1 MKKTFLQVLFERL
14 TGTVTPEASEAIP
27 TKAPPR
33 RHSASGAERFDPVAV
48 EKEPLFNDM
57 LEALRQR
64 QRDLGQPR
72 VSTPTVETPSRAS
85 VTAEQTIPAEFV
97 FEESESQTTL
107 PIPPRAETVLPD
119 QIAADQDL
127 QGRIADRLIE
137 LKIQFGFGP
146 QISDFVKEARKHAN
160 RREVSASF
168 VPFASYR
175 PTYSSM
181 DLKQTRWYFYWRD
194 LVRQGQFVDTDLS
207 YIYLLAYELI
217 NNVGVSGPENGFRQL
232 LVLWRQYRTRY
243 PHLNNYLPD
252 WLEDYAFVHH
262 LTVDP
267 NDLLFEYDPQWYLRF
282 DGFVGQ
288 YAKGSPSKMP
298 LGMIAR
304 LSDHH
309 LEQSNFFQDGNAEIV
324 SRFVGLA
331 LDLVDRQLR
340 ESSKNGKGIFE
351 TFAPPAGRLTHRQV
365 FSGAHY
371 DGPQAKRTV
380 REPPIYSQ
388 HPPLQEF
395 LKGIV
400 KHTENRLREATGFKT
415 RLRSFEILD
424 EHRAIIDRLI
434 PVAKPEPKRTVK
446 GKTVAPEPIVA
457 PVRIEL
463 NLGRVQALQTESNE
477 VRDMLMGGLKDEII
491 ALPPIIVTA
500 VPAPSVITPL
510 SVGSGWQALS
520 SLLSD
525 TQIEALRIVLEGQ
538 HVMFTLREVAN
549 RQGTMPELLLDA
561 INEVALETVGDA
573 ILDASGDEPAVYD
586 DYSDDVLK
594 LVHSRNP

>member
-14 TGTVTPEASEAIP
+14 TGVNTSEATEAISK
-27 TKAPPR
+27 KA
-33 RHSASGAERFDPVAV
+33 S
-48 EKEPLFNDM
+48 PL
-57 LEALRQR
+57 
-64 QRDLGQPR
+64 
-72 VSTPTVETPSRAS
+72 AS

-97 FEESESQTTL
+97 FEEPEPPATS
-107 PIPPRAETVLPD
+107 PIPPRVRTVSPD
-119 QIAADQDL
+119 QTTVDQDL

-137 LKIQFGFGP
+137 LKVQFGFGP
-146 QISDFVKEARKHAN
+146 QVSDFIKEARSHAD

-168 VPFASYR
+168 VPFVSYR

-181 DLKQTRWYFYWRD
+181 DLKQKRWYFYWRD

-207 YIYLLAYELI
+207 YIYLMAYELI
-217 NNVGVSGPENGFRQL
+217 NSVGVSGPENGFRQL

-252 WLEDYAFVHH
+252 WLEDFAFVHH
-262 LTVDP
+262 LTIDP
-267 NDLLFEYDPQWYLRF
+267 KDLMLEYDPQWSYRF
-282 DGFVGQ
+282 EELVGQ
-288 YAKGSPSKMP
+288 YAKVPPSKMP

-304 LSDHH
+304 LSHH
-309 LEQSNFFQDGNAEIV
+309 DFEQSNFFQDGNQEIV

-331 LDLVDRQLR
+331 LDLVDHQLR
-340 ESSKNGKGIFE
+340 ESSKSSEGIFE
-351 TFAPPAGRLTHRQV
+351 TFAPPAGRHTYRQV

-380 REPPIYSQ
+380 REPPAYSQ

-434 PVAKPEPKRTVK
+434 PVAKPEPKRTAK
-446 GKTVAPEPIVA
+446 SKLIAPEPSVA

-463 NLGRVQALQTESNE
+463 DLGRVQALQTESNE
-477 VRDMLMGGLKDEII
+477 VREMLLSGLEDEVVIR
-491 ALPPIIVTA
+491 PPVIVTA
-500 VPAPSVITPL
+500 VPVPSIIEPV

-538 HVMFTLREVAN
+538 RVMFTLREIAN
-549 RQGTMPELLLDA
+549 REGTMPELLLDA
-561 INEVALETVGDA
+561 INEAALETVGDA

-586 DYSDDVLK
+586 DYSDDALN
-594 LVHSRNP
+594 LVHSRNS

>member
-14 TGTVTPEASEAIP
+14 TGATTPEASEATP
-27 TKAPPR
+27 ANPPPKQNAT
-33 RHSASGAERFDPVAV
+33 SSAERFESVPV
-48 EKEPLFNDM
+48 ENEPLFNDM

-64 QRDLGQPR
+64 QRDLGQSR
-72 VSTPTVETPSRAS
+72 ASTSTVETPSRRP
-85 VTAEQTIPAEFV
+85 VTAEQTTPAEFV
-97 FEESESQTTL
+97 FEEPEPPATS
-107 PIPPRAETVLPD
+107 PIPPRAETVSPD
-119 QIAADQDL
+119 QITAEQDL

-137 LKIQFGFGP
+137 LKVQFGFGP
-146 QISDFVKEARKHAN
+146 QVSDFVKEARSHAD

-168 VPFASYR
+168 VPFVSYR

-181 DLKQTRWYFYWRD
+181 DIKQKRWYFYWRD

-207 YIYLLAYELI
+207 YIYLMAYELI
-217 NNVGVSGPENGFRQL
+217 NSVGASGPENGFRQL
-232 LVLWRQYRTRY
+232 LVLWRQYRMRY

-267 NDLLFEYDPQWYLRF
+267 EDLMLEYDPQWSYRF
-282 DGFVGQ
+282 EELVGQ
-288 YAKGSPSKMP
+288 YAKGPPSKMP

-304 LSDHH
+304 LSYHDF
-309 LEQSNFFQDGNAEIV
+309 EQSNFFQEGNQEIV

-340 ESSKNGKGIFE
+340 ESTKNGKGIFE
-351 TFAPPAGRLTHRQV
+351 TFAPPAGRRTQRQV

-371 DGPQAKRTV
+371 DGPETKRTV
-380 REPPIYSQ
+380 RESHAYSQ

-415 RLRSFEILD
+415 RLRSFEIS
-424 EHRAIIDRLI
+424 EAHRAIIDRLI
-434 PVAKPEPKRTVK
+434 PVAKLEPKRTVK
-446 GKTVAPEPIVA
+446 GKPVAPEPSVA

-463 NLGRVQALQTESNE
+463 DLGRVQALQTESNE
-477 VRDMLMGGLKDEII
+477 VRDMLMGGLEDDVVVR
-491 ALPPIIVTA
+491 PPVIVTA
-500 VPAPSVITPL
+500 VPEPVLVPV
-510 SVGSGWQALS
+510 SVGSDWQALS
-520 SLLSD
+520 SQLSD

-538 HVMFTLREVAN
+538 RVMFTLREIAN
-549 RQGTMPELLLDA
+549 RQGTMPELLLDT
-561 INEVALETVGDA
+561 INEAALETLGDA

-586 DYSDDVLK
+586 DYTNDALK
-594 LVHSRNP
+594 LVHSRNS